1 MRKIT
6 VIFIVLLLLLSG
18 LISINAEGER
28 RFLLAGADTVE
39 AGSTY
44 VLTVK
49 IDGTNI
55 YGCQA
60 ILEYNPEQLELKGA
74 VLIENEFTEEW
85 SYQEMEGHT
94 EGELGF
100 VLYDNKHANPINQE
114 TGIINI
120 TFTVKE
126 ELENGTKVKIRLKEQ
141 VITFIMDDEVSDVSP
156 EDVEFET
163 TVIKKVLSNN
173 DYLKSLNVTNGT
185 LVPSFNKNT
194 VNYTVSVPYSITKLQ
209 FTALCE
215 DEKST
220 LQVNNP
226 DLVEGGKTNVT
237 LTVTSEAG
245 TKRVYTIQVTRAQKP
260 EEPKSSNNKLES
272 LEADYPLSP
281 LFHSDITEYT
291 MEVPNEVTEIILSI
305 TTQDTKCTYVVE
317 GGKDLVVG
325 ENTVTVVCTAE
336 DGSVRNYVITVTR
349 QEGQQATPSPTDEEP
364 TESPEETSK
373 PTQPAETPG
382 VIVVS
387 DPKGMPY
394 WLVIVLI
401 IIFTG
406 VGFMFGVTINIK
418 GAKEY
423 NDVDDDDNYI
433 ESNIVESDFGRKE
446 TPKKK
451 ERNTLFIIEDSF
463 RDDDK

>member
-1 MRKIT
+1 MRKR
-6 VIFIVLLLLLSG
+6 IVLIISMILLLSC
-18 LISINAEGER
+18 LNSINAEGER
-28 RFLLAGADTVE
+28 KFILSGAGTVE

-44 VLTVK
+44 VVTIK
-49 IDGTNI
+49 INGSNI

-60 ILEYNPEQLELKGA
+60 VLEYNPNQLQLKGA
-74 VLIENEFTEEW
+74 VLIENENTQEW
-85 SYQEMEGHT
+85 SYQEMEGLD
-94 EGELGF
+94 EGQLGF
-100 VLYDNKHANPINQE
+100 LLNDSKLESPINQE
-114 TGIINI
+114 TGIINV

-126 ELENGTKVKIRLKEQ
+126 GLEDGTKVRIRLKEQ
-141 VITFIMDDEVSDVSP
+141 VITYIDDVVSGVSP

-194 VNYTVSVPYSITKLQ
+194 VNYTVSVPYSVSKLQ

-215 DEKST
+215 DAKST
-220 LQVNNP
+220 LQVSNP

-237 LTVTSEAG
+237 ITVTSEAG

-260 EEPKSSNNKLES
+260 VEPKSSNNKLES
-272 LEADYPLSP
+272 LDTGYPLTP
-281 LFHSDITEYT
+281 LFHSDITEYS
-291 MEVPNEVTEIILSI
+291 MEVPNDVTQLILSI
-305 TTQDTKCTYVVE
+305 TTQDTNCTYVVE
-317 GGKDLVVG
+317 GGKDLQVG
-325 ENTVTVVCTAE
+325 ENTVTIVCTAE
-336 DGSVRNYVITVTR
+336 DGSVRNYIITVVR
-349 QEGQQATPSPTDEEP
+349 QESEMETPGPTDEPDGTPHETVEP
-364 TESPEETSK
+364 TN
-373 PTQPAETPG
+373 PAETPG
-382 VIVVS
+382 VIVIS

-423 NDVDDDDNYI
+423 NDDDDDYI
-433 ESNIVESDFGRKE
+433 DRRSIVESDFGRKE
-446 TPKKK
+446 SVRKK
-451 ERNTLFIIEDSF
+451 ERDTLFIIEDSF
-463 RDDDK
+463 RDDEK

>member
-18 LISINAEGER
+18 LISISAEVER
-28 RFLLAGADTVE
+28 RFLLAGAATVE
-39 AGSTY
+39 GGRTY
-44 VLTVK
+44 VVTVK

-60 ILEYNPEQLELKGA
+60 ILEYDPEQLELKGA
-74 VLIENEFTEEW
+74 VLIQNEFTEEW
-85 SYQEMEGHT
+85 SYQEMEGLP
-94 EGELGF
+94 EGEIGF
-100 VLYDNKHANPINQE
+100 VLVLDDTKLENPISQE

-120 TFTVKE
+120 SFTVKE
-126 ELENGTKVKIRLKEQ
+126 ELEDGTKVNIRLKEQ
-141 VITFIMDDEVSDVSP
+141 VITYDEEIGDVKP
-156 EDVEFET
+156 EDVEFKF

-194 VNYTVSVPYSITKLQ
+194 LNYTVSVPYYVTKLQ

-220 LQVNNP
+220 MQVVNP

-237 LTVTSEAG
+237 ITVTSEAG
-245 TKRVYTIQVTRAQKP
+245 TKRVYTIQVTRAAKP

-281 LFHSDITEYT
+281 LFHPDITEYT

-317 GGKDLVVG
+317 GGMNLVAG

-349 QEGQQATPSPTDEEP
+349 QEGQQETPSPTDEEP
-364 TESPEETSK
+364 TDSPGETTE

-382 VIVVS
+382 VIVIS